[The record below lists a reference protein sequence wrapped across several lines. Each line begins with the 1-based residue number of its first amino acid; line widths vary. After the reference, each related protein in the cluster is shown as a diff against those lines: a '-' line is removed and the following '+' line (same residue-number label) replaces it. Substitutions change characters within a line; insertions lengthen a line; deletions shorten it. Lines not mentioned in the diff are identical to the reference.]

1 MMVKAAFRGN
11 KIHDGQSR
19 RRAQRY
25 RLLIRYRQEST
36 ASQWYMGQ
44 DYIYTPRCRT
54 GMRYF
59 VKDVMKSLI
68 VLYLVLTELW
78 RIVFVVVTMS
88 DYVCHPLSVTK
99 YYYSRPCFNERWLI
113 PTSSR
118 WAIFS
123 TITICSCIGTKKLI
137 VSRQPIFIN
146 LNNLIPWKTLC
157 KVINYSLNFQIN
169 NVIILC
175 LYLIIN
181 INYIIRLPFVFVINK
196 YLTLQTVWPLNI

>member
-1 MMVKAAFRGN
+1 MTPPSEEMKSMMVNAVGERNDIDCSFDTGKIVYRAMIYGPRFR
-11 KIHDGQSR
+11 IHHDAGRECATSSR
-19 RRAQRY
+19 TWWSPW
-25 RLLIRYRQEST
+25 L
-36 ASQWYMGQ
+36 
-44 DYIYTPRCRT
+44 
-54 GMRYF
+54 YF
-59 VKDVMKSLI
+59 ILSLPNYGG
-68 VLYLVLTELW
+68 LS
-78 RIVFVVVTMS
+78 FFVVTMS
-88 DYVCHPLSVTK
+88 DYVCHPLPVTK
-99 YYYSRPCFNERWLI
+99 YYYSRPCFNKRWLI

-181 INYIIRLPFVFVINK
+181 INYTIRLLFVFVINK
-196 YLTLQTVWPLNI
+196 YLIL

>member
-1 MMVKAAFRGN
+1 MVKAVGERNDIDCSFDTGKKVYRASDIWA
-11 KIHDGQSR
+11 KISD
-19 RRAQRY
+19 
-25 RLLIRYRQEST
+25 
-36 ASQWYMGQ
+36 
-44 DYIYTPRCRT
+44 TPRCRK

-59 VKDVMKSLI
+59 VKDVMKFLI

-78 RIVFVVVTMS
+78 RIVIVVVTMS
-88 DYVCHPLSVTK
+88 DYVCHPLPVTK
-99 YYYSRPCFNERWLI
+99 YYYSRPCFNKRWLI

-169 NVIILC
+169 NVILLC
-175 LYLIIN
+175 LSLIIN
-181 INYIIRLPFVFVINK
+181 INYTIRLLFVFIINK
-196 YLTLQTVWPLNI
+196 YLIL